1 MEGIRVG
8 VRRQPGVRPR
18 VPGRRQRPEVLLPE
32 VLLPEVLLPEEP
44 PELPWRRP
52 A

>member
-1 MEGIRVG
+1 VG
-8 VRRQPGVRPR
+8 VRPQPGVRPR

-32 VLLPEVLLPEEP
+32 VLLPEEP